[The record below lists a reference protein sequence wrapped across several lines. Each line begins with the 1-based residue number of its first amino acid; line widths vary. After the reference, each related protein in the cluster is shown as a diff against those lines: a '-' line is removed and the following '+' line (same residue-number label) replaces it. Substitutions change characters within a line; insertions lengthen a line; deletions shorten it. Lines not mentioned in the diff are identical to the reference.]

1 MVTLTTGLV
10 VVKSKHSISI
20 LKKKQ
25 ICRDNLLKSTPTY
38 QRPKIDVYSNVMLKP
53 PSTSVPK
60 PSLIDA
66 KIPDMSKPPISI
78 DDLKTLEDEVEQKI
92 NDAVYQSKSVD
103 ELQEVKKQLQLQ
115 LKVEEIN
122 SFLSSGETINTTV
135 RNSPHLSKRRTSISS
150 EEKSKDKKKNSS
162 SPIKEIKSPT
172 YINSKIKA
180 EGSKLVKQ
188 CSMETDLF
196 GNLLSSIDSKILEEK
211 KVLKKGERR
220 SSCSESVEG
229 KKEEKKRRSSKDKRR
244 DRDEKDRHRKEDK
257 SRDRSSSSK
266 SHKSHSSKRSDKH
279 DKQSSKLD
287 TRPENSVTKL
297 LENEMAK
304 AQKANEKVD
313 SNPPP
318 VAYKRLA
325 DKYNPKPKPKPQDPV
340 VDKTVTDSIEQQMKI
355 SPVKTIPTT
364 ILPPTQKTTEVST
377 KPVELPDIL
386 QKIIPK
392 PTVNEV
398 IPTMTKQDPR
408 IEHMTPKTTDTTPT
422 QQLNFEPPRFISPPR
437 IPDPMVSPNIVLPN
451 QPNNLMQFQRICPVV
466 TPRMDFDSLPHPEPQ
481 INIIDHQFNMNRPF
495 LPGDPRQAQPSFVHQ
510 TPVGFMG
517 QPYHPQPQPDIYN
530 NRFDSRYYNHQF
542 GEPQGYYQDREMW
555 GRDRRPG
562 DPRNYRE
569 YKEMKEKRQAAQ
581 NKEVKD
587 PRLAARDPRLSAK
600 DSTETVQKETSSAK
614 TVPPA
619 TETENSSK
627 NSDKITDSKE
637 TPRERVASTKF
648 DKIYS
653 KTNKSGT
660 SKLGASEEE
669 EESFMSPLDSLYN
682 AGEKRRTGRGYG
694 VQSFRIPK
702 KSQREDEKGR
712 DKTGDDD
719 KVKDKT
725 DDENVKDKTG
735 DEEKIKVNT
744 NKSEKRKPPVIS
756 SDSEESDADHTDD
769 IPISVED
776 DAEIEEVAENK
787 CTELGLDTSR
797 IKVMIDCKCESDG
810 GWGDSSIKSPTCED
824 FVSDYYKEL
833 NNDLQSNSAVV
844 EKPSS
849 SQTPTKIVVE
859 ADTKTSVEPSVEQ
872 PHQTSEI
879 EITKNEEPQ
888 EQNILAHFFENLLKS
903 KNKKDKKTALFS
915 LIETFSDSF
924 DNKEIQKIRKII
936 KVNEDEEDDAS
947 DDDNKDERCDT
958 PSVTSHIVNKDAGS
972 QEEVPV
978 VGSTTGGEQDLTPEL
993 DKPKAITDDHETQ
1006 VNEISKSGTDETNL
1020 PEAHSAD
1027 ADEEDLQLPIE
1038 KEEPVMVSVGE
1049 RIKSRKRQ
1057 APVKPKKKFRSE
1069 LDHLHADIKDM
1080 FIRDGV
1086 LTASG
1091 KRMCR
1096 ILKDDPNALIKSE
1109 EQPALPPPAAPTEV
1123 QPKKERK
1130 KPGPKPKP
1138 KRSLLDANSIKDM
1151 RVVLAKMPDDV
1162 MSSTT
1167 RSLRSR
1173 MSKSSYSE
1181 LDEDEITEAA
1191 ISTSMI
1197 DDDSESELD
1206 ESSSE
1211 ESQIDNKEG
1220 NTQAEDEITHKRKK
1234 RRKVARWAA
1243 GILTKVKKKK
1253 PPSRLSN
1260 KSPTP
1265 EPFEDTVMSDYDVDR
1280 LVEPDKDYYIDYVAK
1295 QKLHCKLCKYT
1306 GMTMTSH
1313 YLKEHPQS
1321 EVLSSRFAPA
1331 IATDAV
1337 KDFLENGSYWENIP
1351 KTKLST
1357 RYQYCCRMCGYS
1369 STVLPLLFYEHVTTH
1384 TGEYRHQCGICEFT
1398 AANSKTMAAHFIT
1411 THPDQEK
1418 KTIKNNY
1425 TSAIIFAYMCGE
1437 CNFVQLNRKSVED
1450 HANIF
1455 HLGERAA
1462 IFKVNMS
1469 TILDPQ
1475 LKDVADKEAEK
1486 EKAHQEQKSTLEKI
1500 VKKSIDES
1508 PVMRKKPGPKSK
1520 TLTDKPP
1527 VEKEEVRVRKK
1538 PGPKSKTQKA
1548 PEPIEES
1555 TRTETP
1561 TKELATRKRKRSL
1574 DKLFSEDSGDDLD
1587 SIITLSV
1594 RSSRAA
1600 KEKATA
1606 KLKSLMENNESAAL
1620 NPTKR
1625 KLSVSE
1631 NSNTEHFEM
1640 EEQDTEQENTQNSE
1654 KSKIDSQKES
1664 GSMQQSKPQRQ
1675 RPNNVEE
1682 LIPPMVRNKDAQS
1695 NREELNIF
1703 TCKNDIMQEE
1713 AKKIEEERLQ
1723 KMDELNKSIGSR
1735 TSNLD
1740 FINKLSSR
1748 LTQEETVVSEEAPI
1762 IKSEPVDNEEPAP
1775 VLESQILVAPT
1786 VRKPVFEEEMVPAQA
1801 NITFRQ
1807 DKPNSLFS
1815 NMIEKLQGKVNEAA
1829 TRQDEDHPLDSP
1841 TSSLVFSLGELIQV
1855 TKCNDEITFSCHVSD
1870 CHVKTKDKTVFMLH
1884 CKFGH
1889 KAMTQTSCL
1898 CDKCGVVVDVTPD
1911 TTLMEN
1917 LYDHLLF
1924 AHSDLLSE
1932 SVGLKMRRL
1941 SGDRLSIKKEENT
1954 DEQNQPEEIV
1964 NEAPLQLAE
1973 DNPFSFKI
1981 ANVMSLADTE
1991 NNQEKPLA
1999 VKNVPPLMLIEPSE
2013 KQITPMVV
2021 KEAKQSSVEQVRPK
2035 KAARAMQK
2043 FIETPGDLYKCPHF
2057 YCIFSTNVRTL
2068 LAAHLKAHKGNTTAM
2083 VRCVYCDMK
2092 TPWEHVPMHIDI
2104 RHANCKFSCSHCL
2117 YRAISTEYVCLHMEM
2132 THFDKE
2138 YTVIA
2143 LPNHKSSK
2151 KFAVTEQTDYKTLC
2165 PPYQCSCI
2173 NSINPNGKC
2182 L

>member
-1 MVTLTTGLV
+1 
-10 VVKSKHSISI
+10 
-20 LKKKQ
+20 
-25 ICRDNLLKSTPTY
+25 
-38 QRPKIDVYSNVMLKP
+38 
-53 PSTSVPK
+53 
-60 PSLIDA
+60 
-66 KIPDMSKPPISI
+66 MSKPPISI

-92 NDAVYQSKSVD
+92 NDAVYQNKSVD

-122 SFLSSGETINTTV
+122 SYMSSCETINTTV
-135 RNSPHLSKRRTSISS
+135 RNTPQLSKRRISISS
-150 EEKSKDKKKNSS
+150 EEKSKDKKNSS

-172 YINSKIKA
+172 SKSSKNKA

-188 CSMETDLF
+188 CNMETDLF
-196 GNLLSSIDSKILEEK
+196 GNLLSSIDSKMLEEK
-211 KVLKKGERR
+211 KVLKKGERD
-220 SSCSESVEG
+220 SAEV
-229 KKEEKKRRSSKDKRR
+229 KKEEKKRRSSKDKKR
-244 DRDEKDRHRKEDK
+244 DREEKDRHHKKDK

-266 SHKSHSSKRSDKH
+266 SHKSHSSRSDKH

-287 TRPENSVTKL
+287 TRPENSITKL
-297 LENEMAK
+297 LENEMTKTKK
-304 AQKANEKVD
+304 ADEKVD
-313 SNPPP
+313 SSPPP
-318 VAYKRLA
+318 VTYKRLA
-325 DKYNPKPKPKPQDPV
+325 DKYNPKPKPKPTDPA
-340 VDKTVTDSIEQQMKI
+340 VDITVTESIEQQMKI
-355 SPVKTIPTT
+355 SPIKTIPTT
-364 ILPPTQKTTEVST
+364 ILPPTENTTDVAQ

-386 QKIIPK
+386 HKIISK
-392 PTVNEV
+392 PTLTEV
-398 IPTMTKQDPR
+398 IPTVTKQDPR
-408 IEHMTPKTTDTTPT
+408 IEHMTPKIPDITPT
-422 QQLNFEPPRFISPPR
+422 QQLHFEPPRFISPPR
-437 IPDPMVSPNIVLPN
+437 VPEPMVSPNIVLTN
-451 QPNNLMQFQRICPVV
+451 QTSNLMQSQRICPVV

-481 INIIDHQFNMNRPF
+481 INIDHQFNMNRPF
-495 LPGDPRQAQPSFVHQ
+495 IPGDPRQVQPSFVHQ
-510 TPVGFMG
+510 TPSVGYRG
-517 QPYHPQPQPDIYN
+517 QPYHPQPDVY
-530 NRFDSRYYNHQF
+530 NRFDPRYYNHQF
-542 GEPQGYYQDREMW
+542 GEPQGFYPDRAIW
-555 GRDRRPG
+555 SRDWRPG

-569 YKEMKEKRQAAQ
+569 YREMKEKRQAAQ

-600 DSTETVQKETSSAK
+600 DSAETVQKEEITAAK
-614 TVPPA
+614 IVPPA
-619 TETENSSK
+619 NDTENSSK

-660 SKLGASEEE
+660 SKPGASEE

-712 DKTGDDD
+712 DKSGDGD
-719 KVKDKT
+719 KVKDKIDDEKVKGET
-725 DDENVKDKTG
+725 DDEKVKDKTG
-735 DEEKIKVNT
+735 DDEKINDNT
-744 NKSEKRKPPVIS
+744 TKGEKRKPPVIS
-756 SDSEESDADHTDD
+756 SDSEESDVDHTEDD
-769 IPISVED
+769 VPVSVED
-776 DAEIEEVAENK
+776 VEEAEETPVVENK
-787 CTELGLDTSR
+787 FTELGFDMSR
-797 IKVMIDCKCESDG
+797 IKVIIDCKCESDG
-810 GWGDSSIKSPTCED
+810 GWGYSSLKSPTCED
-824 FVSDYYKEL
+824 FVSEYDKEL
-833 NNDLQSNSAVV
+833 MVTLNTDVQSNSAVV
-844 EKPSS
+844 ETLSLAQKV
-849 SQTPTKIVVE
+849 TPTKTE
-859 ADTKTSVEPSVEQ
+859 AETDTKTSAEPSVEQ
-872 PHQTSEI
+872 TQTSET

-903 KNKKDKKTALFS
+903 RNKKDKKTALFS

-947 DDDNKDERCDT
+947 DDDNKDDRCDT
-958 PSVTSHIVNKDAGS
+958 PSVTSHVASKDAAS
-972 QEEVPV
+972 PEQEVPV
-978 VGSTTGGEQDLTPEL
+978 VGSTTGGEQDMTPDL
-993 DKPKAITDDHETQ
+993 DKPKSIIGDHETQ
-1006 VNEISKSGTDETNL
+1006 VNEISKSGTDEISL
-1020 PEAHSAD
+1020 PEAQLAD
-1027 ADEEDLQLPIE
+1027 VEQEDLQTEAE
-1038 KEEPVMVSVGE
+1038 KPFEPVMVSVGE

-1057 APVKPKKKFRSE
+1057 TPKPKKKCRTE

-1109 EQPALPPPAAPTEV
+1109 DQPAPPPPAAASTEV

-1138 KRSLLDANSIKDM
+1138 KRPVLDANSIKDM
-1151 RVVLAKMPDDV
+1151 RVVLAKMPDDI
-1162 MSSTT
+1162 MSSST
-1167 RSLRSR
+1167 RNLRSR
-1173 MSKSSYSE
+1173 MTKTSYSE
-1181 LDEDEITEAA
+1181 LDEDEITEPA
-1191 ISTSMI
+1191 ISSSMI

-1211 ESQIDNKEG
+1211 ESQIDNKEE
-1220 NTQAEDEITHKRKK
+1220 NTQLEDGVMHKRKK

-1253 PPSRLSN
+1253 PSSRLSN

-1265 EPFEDTVMSDYDVDR
+1265 EPFEDHVMSDYDVDR
-1280 LVEPDKDYYIDYVAK
+1280 LVEPDKDYYIDYTTK

-1331 IATDAV
+1331 IASDAV

-1357 RYQYCCRMCGYS
+1357 KYQYCCRMCGYS

-1398 AANSKTMAAHFIT
+1398 AANSKTMASHFIT
-1411 THPDQEK
+1411 THPDQER

-1455 HLGERAA
+1455 HLGEKAA

-1469 TILDPQ
+1469 TILDPL
-1475 LKDVADKEAEK
+1475 LKDVADREAEK

-1500 VKKSIDES
+1500 VKKSIEEL

-1520 TLTDKPP
+1520 TVTDKPSA
-1527 VEKEEVRVRKK
+1527 EKEEVRVRKK

-1548 PEPIEES
+1548 PETIEES
-1555 TRTETP
+1555 TRSETP
-1561 TKELATRKRKRSL
+1561 ATRKRKRSL

-1620 NPTKR
+1620 SPTKR

-1631 NSNTEHFEM
+1631 V
-1640 EEQDTEQENTQNSE
+1640 EEQDTEKEKTQ
-1654 KSKIDSQKES
+1654 KSVAEAQKDTDPV
-1664 GSMQQSKPQRQ
+1664 QQSKPQRQ

-1695 NREELNIF
+1695 NREDENIF
-1703 TCKNDIMQEE
+1703 TCENDIMQEE
-1713 AKKIEEERLQ
+1713 TKKIEEERLQ

-1748 LTQEETVVSEEAPI
+1748 LTQEKTEVVSEEAPI
-1762 IKSEPVDNEEPAP
+1762 IKSEPVDNEESAP
-1775 VLESQILVAPT
+1775 VLESQVPVAPT

-1829 TRQDEDHPLDSP
+1829 TRQEEDDPLDSP

-1855 TKCNDEITFSCHVSD
+1855 TKCNDEITFSCHVPD

-1932 SVGLKMRRL
+1932 PLGLKMRRL
-1941 SGDRLSIKKEENT
+1941 SGDRLSIKKEENI
-1954 DEQNQPEEIV
+1954 DEQSPEEKESEEIV
-1964 NEAPLQLAE
+1964 NEAPLQIAE

-1991 NNQEKPLA
+1991 KNIEKPLA
-1999 VKNVPPLMLIEPSE
+1999 VTNVPPLMLIEPTE
-2013 KQITPMVV
+2013 KQKMPMVV

-2068 LAAHLKAHKGNTTAM
+2068 LAAHLKAHKGNTTEM

-2104 RHANCKFSCSHCL
+2104 RHANCKFACSYCL
-2117 YRAISTEYVCLHMEM
+2117 YRAISTEYVCMHMELN
-2132 THFDKE
+2132 HFDKE

-2143 LPNHKSSK
+2143 LLNHKSSK
-2151 KFAVTEQTDYKTLC
+2151 KFAVTEQTDYKSLC

-2173 NSINPNGKC
+2173 NSISPNGK
-2182 L
+2182 